1 MFLEPNLKSTFNAEN
16 KSYSDKHEEMTKK
29 VDELIDIAIF
39 IKNDLDVP
47 GSPFGSNPLARKGN
61 KAQELGIVIA
71 HYFRWQGKDIYE
83 TFSSALEDS
92 NYHTFNQKMT
102 DLWEIEYG
110 GFAEKKVKLT
120 RDEFKKLHDDYKNTT
135 PGKERVLIL
144 DDQLGS
150 VSRRVEFIDED

>member
-1 MFLEPNLKSTFNAEN
+1 MLDHKIKCTFNAEN

-47 GSPFGSNPLARKGN
+47 GSPFGSNPLARKGD

-71 HYFRWQGKDIYE
+71 HYFRWQGKDLIK

-92 NYHTFNQKMT
+92 NYHTFNQKMI

-120 RDEFKKLHDDYKNTT
+120 RDEFKKIADDYKNTT

-144 DDQLGS
+144 DDES
-150 VSRRVEFIDED
+150 RTVSQRVEFIDEE